1 MIRRRVGSPE
11 QRESSDRTQS
21 PPPYLGPHPGDYQ
34 DDEDEDDLDDPE
46 DALEGAEVVVAAPDA
61 PGEVPARGG
70 PPRGCLLHT
79 DVVAGL
85 GDGLAGAGHC
95 LK

>member
-46 DALEGAEVVVAAPDA
+46 DALEGAEIVFA
-61 PGEVPARGG
+61 PGVVGAEGG
-70 PPRGCLLHT
+70 LLHNPG
-79 DVVAGL
+79 VAGH
-85 GDGLAGAGHC
+85 GDGLAGVGHC
-95 LK
+95 LR